1 MDDLM
6 VQVTAVWRASAF
18 QVRPFC
24 SSLMLFKRPQQVLLS
39 EVTVDPPWWDTKCG
53 SKLLAGNNRSLY
65 SCVPGSTF
73 YLTAGV
79 SDLARLFVNTS
90 KYAGTDL

>member
-1 MDDLM
+1 MALNCWQETIEACIH
-6 VQVTAVWRASAF
+6 V
-18 QVRPFC
+18 C
-24 SSLMLFKRPQQVLLS
+24 L
-39 EVTVDPPWWDTKCG
+39 
-53 SKLLAGNNRSLY
+53 
-65 SCVPGSTF
+65 VPLF